1 LVSLKTECEYQTPP
15 TSDLLHLLLKN
26 RHPTGPIDEVWPGV
40 HIGNDSAARDKET
53 PRASGITHVVNAAHG
68 PDRIDTGARFYA
80 DVDVDV
86 SYFGVEAADK
96 RDFDLTPYF
105 CPSATFI
112 QAALSAK
119 GRVLVHCAR
128 GISRSATLVLA
139 CLMIH
144 EKLTLVEA
152 IKAVRRHRDVLP
164 NSGFLDQ
171 LRRLDATLSLGR
183 KTESGAAP
191 QV

>member
-1 LVSLKTECEYQTPP
+1 MHSVCLTPGKHTPARGINENRCLLRRFCTVPPAGFRTMEQEESPSRQTECEYQTPP

-119 GRVLVHCAR
+119 GKCTFRTPSFRYLLNT
-128 GISRSATLVLA
+128 SEKLKTTFKRSASF
-139 CLMIH
+139 I
-144 EKLTLVEA
+144 E
-152 IKAVRRHRDVLP
+152 
-164 NSGFLDQ
+164 
-171 LRRLDATLSLGR
+171 
-183 KTESGAAP
+183 
-191 QV
+191 